1 MSRCL
6 QTNASAESDGQIVV
20 GQTDVDCSNNLALG
34 LSNNGS
40 VELSLPV
47 HGSVDASVVGESQNS
62 ESDADKKRKRNYERR
77 QRKKENK
84 KLAIAEKQVE
94 IAREKIEARISK
106 EQAIAAV
113 SALEKSQQA
122 LGELGASY
130 SARLSTEV
138 ERGQQLAEQ
147 ILAFQRQQTA
157 DQIQLSILQNALA
170 VNPLAA
176 DVREKNREI
185 EKLQGVIA
193 DRDQSIQSL
202 TSKNL
207 QLVVRVGSLQKAAA
221 THQPSE
227 RVLGSTLTER
237 DLKLWI
243 EQSSGSKP

>member
-6 QTNASAESDGQIVV
+6 QTNASAESDGQIVA
-20 GQTDVDCSNNLALG
+20 GQTDVDCSNNLAVG
-34 LSNNGS
+34 LSKNGS

-47 HGSVDASVVGESQNS
+47 HGSVDASVAGESQNS
-62 ESDADKKRKRNYERR
+62 EPHADKKTKRNWARR

-84 KLAIAEKQVE
+84 KLALAGKNKLKSNGKE
-94 IAREKIEARISK
+94 SK
-106 EQAIAAV
+106 LA
-113 SALEKSQQA
+113 SRKTGNRCCFRTRKSQQA

-130 SARLSTEV
+130 SARLSSEV

-147 ILAFQRQQTA
+147 IFAFQRQQTA
-157 DQIQLSILQNALA
+157 DRVQLSILQNALA
-170 VNPLAA
+170 VNLLSA

-185 EKLQGVIA
+185 EKLESVIA
-193 DRDQSIQSL
+193 DRDQSTQFL

-221 THQPSE
+221 TPQTSE
-227 RVLGSTLTER
+227 RALGSTLTER

>member
-1 MSRCL
+1 M
-6 QTNASAESDGQIVV
+6 
-20 GQTDVDCSNNLALG
+20 
-34 LSNNGS
+34 
-40 VELSLPV
+40 
-47 HGSVDASVVGESQNS
+47 
-62 ESDADKKRKRNYERR
+62 
-77 QRKKENK
+77 
-84 KLAIAEKQVE
+84 
-94 IAREKIEARISK
+94 
-106 EQAIAAV
+106 
-113 SALEKSQQA
+113 
-122 LGELGASY
+122 
-130 SARLSTEV
+130 

-221 THQPSE
+221 THQTSE
-227 RVLGSTLTER
+227 RALGSTLTER

-243 EQSSGSKP
+243 EQSSGSKPSALHSSELSRHITRSVRWDGMTLSRCCLPIIESLV